1 MPRSVILNTSM
12 GRITIELYDDHAK
25 KTCDNFF
32 ELAKRGY
39 YNNTIFH
46 RIIEDF
52 MIQGGDPTGTGRGGS
67 SIYGRTFEDEI
78 HPDLKH
84 TGAGIISMANAGPD
98 SNGSQFFITLAPTPH
113 LDGKHAIFG
122 RVSDGIEIVKRIGKV
137 TVDRDDRPKEDVK
150 IISTQVND
158 D

>member
-12 GRITIELYDDHAK
+12 
-25 KTCDNFF
+25 
-32 ELAKRGY
+32 AKRGY

-137 TVDRDDRPKEDVK
+137 TVDRDD
-150 IISTQVND
+150 SY
-158 D
+158 